1 MLPLWRGVAPPLPRC
16 SVVPFVV
23 DVNAASVAEL
33 QALPGLGPSRAE
45 ALVLERIRS
54 GPFAG
59 LEDLERVHGF
69 GPAMRRSL
77 APFVRF

>member
-1 MLPLWRGVAPPLPRC
+1 MAPPLPSC
-16 SVVPFVV
+16 AVVPVVV
-23 DVNAASVAEL
+23 DVNAASGAQL

-54 GPFAG
+54 GPFTG

-77 APFVRF
+77 EPFVRF